1 MGMDLNELRGK
12 LRLYYIADGE
22 THQQS
27 PLVRLRAILE
37 AGCRAVQLRMKP
49 PYAAQEI
56 LPIARDFST
65 LCRQYGAL
73 FFVNDSV
80 EIALASGAA
89 GVHLGQS
96 DLNVAQAR
104 LQVPLFFIIGA
115 SAKTEE
121 LARRAEGWGA
131 DYIGSGAA
139 FATKTKQDTTVIG
152 PEGIRHVVDACSC
165 PCVAI
170 GGITEPNIS
179 LLEGTGIAG
188 VAVGHALNDAADPY
202 DTAQKILFT
211 LSQRRC

>member
-1 MGMDLNELRGK
+1 MDPKELREK

-27 PLVRLRAILE
+27 PLVRLRAILD

-49 PYAAQEI
+49 PYGPQEI
-56 LPIARDFST
+56 LPVARDFST

-96 DLNVAQAR
+96 DLNVTQAR
-104 LQVPLFFIIGA
+104 LLVSPSFIIGA
-115 SAKTEE
+115 SAKTAEF
-121 LARRAEGWGA
+121 AQRAEEWGA

-139 FATKTKQDTTVIG
+139 FTTKTKQDTTVIG

-170 GGITEPNIS
+170 GGITEQNIS

-188 VAVGHALNDAADPY
+188 VAVGHVLNHAADSH
-202 DTAQKILFT
+202 DTAQKILFM